1 MDSDEAPVTAR
12 SHASIGRSNTDRAEG
27 SSQRHQPDYTLRSYL
42 REGLSAVSER
52 LQGHHNDG
60 ERRHASN
67 EFNLSRLRAKMQEI
81 RAETLERV
89 IKVEG
94 DKAWEAHER
103 RQLAARHGFSE
114 SQIFEMDLA
123 TYERTKLERKS
134 RQKTEQE
141 VVHRKMEA
149 AITDDGQRSPDLVIR
164 ETKLDIGIRL
174 HHLVEFLS
182 ADNAANK
189 VKKHSLDLPSD
200 ELTWNKFVLLYA
212 IRLVAKGNAN
222 LTAKGI
228 DIAES
233 FQTLFEALAKIK
245 ALADSAKNTVDWHGA
260 VTDLE
265 QSSTQLQDLCEA
277 FQRQRYPAGVIGDHS
292 GETSTPV
299 TGTQVTTRVQSSHA
313 TTPDASSPVPSDGGD
328 EESEASNHEGIPTNE
343 PSAGESTDS
352 VAPSTP
358 AEHQYL
364 KSQALLRQYRDP
376 RGPRSYILARY
387 VKRGRRRKQRRDA
400 GLGADK
406 RPVYTSDPETDAIV
420 FRYPHMYWAKMDYSI
435 SPWTE

>member
-12 SHASIGRSNTDRAEG
+12 SHANIGRSNTDRAEG
-27 SSQRHQPDYTLRSYL
+27 SSQWHQLHYNLRSSL

-60 ERRHASN
+60 ERRYASN
-67 EFNLSRLRAKMQEI
+67 EFNLSRLRAKMQGI
-81 RAETLERV
+81 RAETLKRV

-123 TYERTKLERKS
+123 TYERTKLERES
-134 RQKTEQE
+134 RKKTEQE

-164 ETKLDIGIRL
+164 ETKLDIGTRL
-174 HHLVEFLS
+174 NHLVEFLS

-222 LTAKGI
+222 LVAKGI

-233 FQTLFEALAKIK
+233 FQTLIK
-245 ALADSAKNTVDWHGA
+245 ALADSAQNTVDWQGA

-265 QSSTQLQDLCEA
+265 QASTQLQDLCEA
-277 FQRQRYPAGVIGDHS
+277 FQRQRHPVGVISDHS

-313 TTPDASSPVPSDGGD
+313 TTPDASSLVPSDGGD

-352 VAPSTP
+352 GAPSTP
-358 AEHQYL
+358 AEHQHL

-376 RGPRSYILARY
+376 RGPRSYILGRY
-387 VKRGRRRKQRRDA
+387 VKRGRRRKQ
-400 GLGADK
+400 
-406 RPVYTSDPETDAIV
+406 
-420 FRYPHMYWAKMDYSI
+420 
-435 SPWTE
+435 